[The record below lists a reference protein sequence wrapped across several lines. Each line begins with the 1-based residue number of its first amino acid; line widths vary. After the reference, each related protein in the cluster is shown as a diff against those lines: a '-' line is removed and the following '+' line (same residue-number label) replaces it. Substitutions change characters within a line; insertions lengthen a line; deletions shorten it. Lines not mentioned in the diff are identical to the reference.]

1 MYVFDPSAIAIL
13 LKRTGEKAVKILK
26 NQQTLDLARYELG
39 NIIWKESVLRKTIS
53 TEEAISKAKHLAK
66 LFKIMEI
73 FKIETDM
80 DFGETM
86 KIASKLKLTFY
97 DAAYLYVARKN
108 KLKLVTEDKELK
120 EKAEKINIKT
130 LSVME
135 IIKES

>member
-1 MYVFDPSAIAIL
+1 VYVFDSSAIAIL

-80 DFGETM
+80 DFAETM

-97 DAAYLYVARKN
+97 DAAYLYIARKN

-130 LSVME
+130 SSVME

>member
-1 MYVFDPSAIAIL
+1 VYVFDSSAIAIL

-53 TEEAISKAKHLAK
+53 IEEAISKAKHLAK

-80 DFGETM
+80 DFAETM

>member
-1 MYVFDPSAIAIL
+1 MYVFDSSAIAIL

-53 TEEAISKAKHLAK
+53 IEEAISKAKHLAK

-80 DFGETM
+80 DFAETM

>member
-1 MYVFDPSAIAIL
+1 MYVFDSSAIAIL

-80 DFGETM
+80 DFAETM

>member
-80 DFGETM
+80 DFAETM

>member
-1 MYVFDPSAIAIL
+1 MYVFDSSAIAIL

-53 TEEAISKAKHLAK
+53 IEEAISKAKHLAK

-73 FKIETDM
+73 FKIETDI
-80 DFGETM
+80 DFAETM

>member
-1 MYVFDPSAIAIL
+1 MYVFDSSAIAIL

-39 NIIWKESVLRKTIS
+39 NILWKESVLRKSIS
-53 TEEAISKAKHLAK
+53 IEEAISKAKHLAK

-80 DFGETM
+80 DFAETM